1 MSVHVRWGWQL
12 LDARGSDMAI
22 RPGQERQCKDKDSAG
37 CVHDP
42 YLYELRDPAPDEGA
56 CGDEGD
62 AKPAKYAEDPAT
74 IFFGDGRNHDRA
86 AGDHAC
92 GTGES
97 LYELQ
102 YQRRRQPGRRCYPQS
117 ADTRKAPARCQHTA
131 RADTPLQW
139 TCQQPTNHPPA
150 VAAAMIM
157 PR

>member
-102 YQRRRQPGRRCYPQS
+102 YQRRRQLGRRCYPRVQ
-117 ADTRKAPARCQHTA
+117 TPAR
-131 RADTPLQW
+131 LQPDAN
-139 TCQQPTNHPPA
+139 TRPAPIRRSNGPASSPPTIPPA